1 MSVKNAINL
10 ILIIAYCLVYL
21 QHSEEQKI
29 FLTNFK
35 PTTNSPMLLSAD
47 LLSQNSLYYHQLLHF
62 EVCGDRNVS
71 ETSLIL
77 QYKAVQNTRIEIL
90 EITCQ
95 LYN

>member
-1 MSVKNAINL
+1 MNV

-29 FLTNFK
+29 FVTNFK

-47 LLSQNSLYYHQLLHF
+47 LLSQNTLYYHQLLHV
-62 EVCGDRNVS
+62 EVCSDRNVS

-77 QYKAVQNTRIEIL
+77 QYKAVQNTRTEIL
-90 EITCQ
+90 ENMCQ
-95 LYN
+95 LYNWKVP